1 VNRQIT
7 RLAVFGVVMIA
18 ALIVA
23 TTYWQ
28 TWAAA
33 GLADRQDNAIK
44 RVAQFTIDRGV
55 IYAGDGRTVL
65 AENVKRKIKGKTY
78 YFRRYPQR
86 GLAAHV
92 VGYSTQARSRAGL
105 ERSANDY
112 LTGSNAH
119 LSTVVDTFRDR
130 LTGATIHGNDI
141 VTSLDLRGQRAAM
154 NALGRRCGAVV
165 ALEPRTGRVLVMVSS
180 PTYNP
185 NEVESRGGWARINN
199 ARADCAPAAAL
210 VNRAADGLYAPG
222 STFKVVTMAAALESG
237 RWNLDSDFFDPGYC
251 EEYGKRVQNY
261 DTSRPFGTISL
272 LIALQHSVNSVFCNI
287 GKELGGLRILA
298 EAKQMGFYS
307 KPPLELPTN
316 ERQASG
322 LYNRRGELFEPK
334 DPNAVDPGRL
344 AFGQERLLVSPL
356 QMAMVTAM
364 VANDGV
370 VMEPHII
377 DRVIAPDGKELVAT
391 EPDALGRSISRENA
405 EALAQAM
412 EAVVSGGTGRAAAIS
427 GVRVAGKTGTA
438 ETGRAG
444 VNTVA
449 FLGFA
454 PVEQPRVA
462 IAVFVESQ
470 RSTGGE
476 TAAPIAREVM
486 QALLGRAS
494 NS

>member
-7 RLAVFGVVMIA
+7 RLAVAGVVLIA

-33 GLADRQDNAIK
+33 GLKDRQDNAIQ

-65 AENVKRKIKGKTY
+65 AENRKVRRAGKTF

-119 LSTVVDTFRDR
+119 LSTVVENFRDR
-130 LTGATIHGNDI
+130 LTGATIHGNDV
-141 VTSLDLRGQRAAM
+141 VTTIDVRAQRTAM
-154 NALGRRCGAVV
+154 NALGPRCGAVV
-165 ALEPRTGRVLVMVSS
+165 ALEPATGRVLVMVSS

-185 NEVESRGGWARINN
+185 NQVESRGGWAAIQNR
-199 ARADCAPAAAL
+199 RADCRPAAAL

-237 RWNLDSDFFDPGYC
+237 RWNLGSTFYDPGYC
-251 EEYGKRVQNY
+251 EEYGQRVQNY
-261 DTSRPFGTISL
+261 DTSRPFGTVNFLQSL
-272 LIALQHSVNSVFCNI
+272 QYSINSVFCNV
-287 GKELGGLRILA
+287 GKQLGGLRILA

-307 KPPLELPTN
+307 RPPLELPVN

-322 LYNRRGELFEPK
+322 LYRRGELFDPK

-370 VMEPHII
+370 VMEPHVI
-377 DRVIAPDGKELVAT
+377 DRVIAPDGKELVT
-391 EPDALGRSISRENA
+391 TKPDALGRSISRSNA
-405 EALAQAM
+405 QAIARAM
-412 EAVVSGGTGRAAAIS
+412 EAVVTGGTGRAAAIG

-444 VNTVA
+444 SNTVS

-454 PVEQPRVA
+454 PVERPRVA
-462 IAVFVESQ
+462 VAVFVESQ
-470 RSTGGE
+470 ASTGGE
-476 TAAPIAREVM
+476 TAAPIAKEVM
-486 QALLGRAS
+486 EALLRGGRS
-494 NS
+494 R

>member
-1 VNRQIT
+1 MNKQIT
-7 RLAVFGVVMIA
+7 RLAVFGLVMIA

-55 IYAGDGRTVL
+55 IYAGDGKTVL
-65 AENVKRKIKGKTY
+65 AENVPRKIKGKTY

-119 LSTVVDTFRDR
+119 LSTVVENFRDR
-130 LTGATIHGNDI
+130 LTGATIRGNDV

-165 ALEPRTGRVLVMVSS
+165 ALEPKTGRVLVMVSS

-185 NEVESRGGWARINN
+185 NDVESKGGWARINN
-199 ARADCAPAAAL
+199 ARAECAPAAAL

-222 STFKVVTMAAALESG
+222 STFKVVTMAAALESS
-237 RWNLDSDFFDPGYC
+237 RWNLDSTFYDPGYC

-272 LIALQHSVNSVFCNI
+272 LVGLQHSVNSVFCNI
-287 GKELGGLRILA
+287 GKELGAPRILA

-322 LYNRRGELFEPK
+322 LYEKGKLFDPK

-344 AFGQERLLVSPL
+344 AFGQERLLTSPL
-356 QMAMVTAM
+356 QMAMVAAM
-364 VANDGV
+364 VANGGV
-370 VMEPHII
+370 VMEPHVL
-377 DRVIAPDGKELVAT
+377 DRVIAPDGKELVTT
-391 EPDALGRSISRENA
+391 EPDPLGRSISRENA
-405 EALAQAM
+405 EALTRAM

-444 VNTVA
+444 SNTVA
-449 FLGFA
+449 FVGFA
-454 PVEQPRVA
+454 PVERPRVA
-462 IAVFVESQ
+462 VAVFVESQ
-470 RSTGGE
+470 ASTGGE

>member
-1 VNRQIT
+1 VNTQIT

-55 IYAGDGRTVL
+55 IYADDGKTVL
-65 AENVKRKIKGKTY
+65 AENVKRRIKGKTF

-86 GLAAHV
+86 GLAAHM
-92 VGYSTQARSRAGL
+92 VGYSTQSRSRAGL

-119 LSTVVDTFRDR
+119 LSTVVETFRDR
-130 LTGATIHGNDI
+130 LAGATIHGNDI
-141 VTSLDLRGQRAAM
+141 VTTIDARAQRVAM

-165 ALEPRTGRVLVMVSS
+165 ALEPRTGRVLVMASS

-185 NEVESRGGWARINN
+185 NEVESKGGWARINN
-199 ARADCAPAAAL
+199 LRAACAPAAAL

-237 RWNLDSDFFDPGYC
+237 RWNLESTFYDPGYC

-261 DTSRPFGTISL
+261 DTSRPFGTINL
-272 LIALQHSVNSVFCNI
+272 FAALQYSVNSVFCNI
-287 GKELGGLRILA
+287 GKELGALRILA

-307 KPPLELPTN
+307 RPPLELPTN

-322 LYNRRGELFEPK
+322 LYDKGKLFDPK

-364 VANDGV
+364 VANGGV
-370 VMEPHII
+370 VMEPHVV
-377 DRVIAPDGKELVAT
+377 DRVIAPNGKKLVTT

-405 EALAQAM
+405 QGLARAM
-412 EAVVSGGTGRAAAIS
+412 EAVVTGGTGRAAAIP
-427 GVRVAGKTGTA
+427 GVSVAGKTGTA

-454 PVEQPRVA
+454 PVERPRVA
-462 IAVFVESQ
+462 VAVFVEGQ

-476 TAAPIAREVM
+476 TAAPIAKEVM

>member
-1 VNRQIT
+1 MNGQIT
-7 RLAVFGVVMIA
+7 RLAVFGVGMIA

-33 GLADRQDNAIK
+33 GLEDRQDNAIK
-44 RVAQFTIDRGV
+44 RVAQFTIDRGL
-55 IYAGDGRTVL
+55 IYAADGRTVL
-65 AENVKRKIKGKTY
+65 AENVERKLKGKTF

-119 LSTVVDTFRDR
+119 LSTVVESFRDR
-130 LTGATIHGNDI
+130 LTGATIHGNDV
-141 VTSLDLRGQRAAM
+141 VTTIDPRAQRAAM

-165 ALEPRTGRVLVMVSS
+165 ALEPSTGRVLAMVSS

-185 NEVESRGGWARINN
+185 NEVESKGGWARINN
-199 ARADCAPAAAL
+199 RRAECRPAAAL
-210 VNRAADGLYAPG
+210 VNRATDGLYAPG

-237 RWNLDSDFFDPGYC
+237 RWNLGSTFYDPGYC

-261 DTSRPFGTISL
+261 DTSRPFGTINL
-272 LIALQHSVNSVFCNI
+272 LTALQHSVNSVFCNI
-287 GKELGGLRILA
+287 GKELGGPRILA

-322 LYNRRGELFEPK
+322 LYEDGELFDPK

-364 VANDGV
+364 VANKGV
-370 VMEPHII
+370 VMTPQVI
-377 DRVIAPDGKELVAT
+377 DRIVSPDGKELVGFD
-391 EPDALGRSISRENA
+391 PDVLGRSISRSNA
-405 EALAQAM
+405 EALARAM
-412 EAVVSGGTGRAAAIS
+412 EAVVSGGTGRAAAIP

-444 VNTVA
+444 VNTVG
-449 FLGFA
+449 FVGFA
-454 PVEQPRVA
+454 PVERPRVA
-462 IAVFVESQ
+462 VAVFVEGQ

-476 TAAPIAREVM
+476 TAAPIAQEVM

>member
-18 ALIVA
+18 SLIVA

-55 IYAGDGRTVL
+55 IYAGDGKTVL
-65 AENVKRKIKGKTY
+65 AENVARRIKGKTY

-119 LSTVVDTFRDR
+119 LSTVVENFRDR
-130 LTGATIHGNDI
+130 LTGATIHGNDV
-141 VTSLDLRGQRAAM
+141 VTTLDVRAQRVAM

-165 ALEPRTGRVLVMVSS
+165 ALEPRTGRVLVMASS

-185 NEVESRGGWARINN
+185 NEVESKGGWARINN

-237 RWNLDSDFFDPGYC
+237 RWNLDSTFVDPGYC
-251 EEYGKRVQNY
+251 EEYGKRVENY
-261 DTSRPFGTISL
+261 DTSRPFGRVDFLQSL
-272 LIALQHSVNSVFCNI
+272 QYSINSVFCNI

-322 LYNRRGELFEPK
+322 LYRRGELFEPT

-370 VMEPHII
+370 VMEPKVI
-377 DRVIAPDGKELVAT
+377 DRVIRPDGKELT
-391 EPDALGRSISRENA
+391 KTDPDALGRSISRENA
-405 EALAQAM
+405 EALTRAM
-412 EAVVSGGTGRAAAIS
+412 EAVVSGGTGRAAAIP

-449 FLGFA
+449 FVGFA
-454 PVEQPRVA
+454 PVERPRVA
-462 IAVFVESQ
+462 LAVFVESQ

-476 TAAPIAREVM
+476 TAAPIAKEVM

-494 NS
+494 NQ